1 MVQCKV
7 LYLKTEEKQSTFTRT
22 PFDDD
27 IYYYLIQL
35 CQHSQP
41 YPVVASWTWIWS
53 VHGQWTQAY
62 SATIK
67 QVKDDSLL

>member
-1 MVQCKV
+1 MVQRKV
-7 LYLKTEEKQSTFTRT
+7 LYLKTEEKQSTFART

-35 CQHSQP
+35 CQHSQA
-41 YPVVASWTWIWS
+41 YPVVAS
-53 VHGQWTQAY
+53 WTQAY